1 MRKVTPIQRTV
12 LSHHKRQQSLYNN
25 KLKKEKK
32 DEKNKEL
39 PLTLPKNCGTLYK

>member
-1 MRKVTPIQRTV
+1 MRRVTPIQRTD
-12 LSHHKRQQSLYNN
+12 LSHHKKKQYDYNN
-25 KLKKEKK
+25 KPKKEKK